1 MVDGI
6 LKFEPGMEVIM
17 QKKLIMAI
25 YDMDDNMITAAFS
38 DGSTE
43 RLYVPDLE
51 DALETTIVTRSE
63 LDRLLYTDVF
73 EYTQLMLTGGMQCYL
88 DGTST
93 AHREQKQEIK
103 ESLSEAYDETAAE
116 YLSREYMMYDY

>member
-1 MVDGI
+1 
-6 LKFEPGMEVIM
+6 M

-25 YDMDDNMITAAFS
+25 YDMDDNTITAAFS

-51 DALETTIVTRSE
+51 DALETTIVTRSD
-63 LDRLLYTDVF
+63 LDLLLFTDVF
-73 EYTQLMLTGGMQCYL
+73 EYTQLMLTGEMQGYL
-88 DGTST
+88 DGTDG
-93 AHREQKQEIK
+93 AYREQRQEIK
-103 ESLSEAYDETAAE
+103 ERLSEVYDETAAD

>member
-17 QKKLIMAI
+17 QKKLVMAT

-51 DALETTIVTRSE
+51 DTLETTIVTRSE
-63 LDRLLYTDVF
+63 LDLLLYTDVF
-73 EYTQLMLTGGMQCYL
+73 EYTQLMLTGGMQSYL

-93 AHREQKQEIK
+93 ALREQRQEIK
-103 ESLSEAYDETAAE
+103 ESLGEVFDEAAAE

>member
-1 MVDGI
+1 
-6 LKFEPGMEVIM
+6 M
-17 QKKLIMAI
+17 QKKLIMAT

-63 LDRLLYTDVF
+63 LDLLLYTDVF
-73 EYTQLMLTGGMQCYL
+73 EYTQLMISGQMDSYLRGM
-88 DGTST
+88 ST
-93 AHREQKQEIK
+93 ALREQRQEIRDGLR
-103 ESLSEAYDETAAE
+103 SIYDEATAE

>member
-1 MVDGI
+1 
-6 LKFEPGMEVIM
+6 M
-17 QKKLIMAI
+17 QKKLIMAT

-63 LDRLLYTDVF
+63 LDLLLYTDVF
-73 EYTQLMLTGGMQCYL
+73 EYTQIMLTGEMRGYLSGM
-88 DGTST
+88 ST
-93 AHREQKQEIK
+93 AYREQRQEIK
-103 ESLSEAYDETAAE
+103 DSLRSIYDEATAE
-116 YLSREYMMYDY
+116 YLSREYTMYDY

>member
-1 MVDGI
+1 
-6 LKFEPGMEVIM
+6 M

-25 YDMDDNMITAAFS
+25 YDMDDNMITAALS
-38 DGSTE
+38 DGSSE
-43 RLYVPDLE
+43 KLYVPDLE

-63 LDRLLYTDVF
+63 LDLLLYTDVF
-73 EYTQLMLTGGMQCYL
+73 EYTQLMLTGGMQGYL

-103 ESLSEAYDETAAE
+103 DRLSEVYDEATAE

>member
-17 QKKLIMAI
+17 QKKLVMAT
-25 YDMDDNMITAAFS
+25 YDMDDNTITAAFS

-63 LDRLLYTDVF
+63 LDLLLYTDVF
-73 EYTQLMLTGGMQCYL
+73 EYTQLMLTGEMQGYL

-93 AHREQKQEIK
+93 AYREQRQEIK
-103 ESLSEAYDETAAE
+103 DNLGEVYDENTAE

>member
-25 YDMDDNMITAAFS
+25 FDMDDNTITAAFS
-38 DGSTE
+38 DGSAV

-51 DALETTIVTRSE
+51 DVLETTVVTRSA
-63 LDRLLYTDVF
+63 LDLLLETDVF
-73 EYTQLMLTGGMQCYL
+73 EYTHLMLTGGMQGYL
-88 DGTST
+88 DGT
-93 AHREQKQEIK
+93 AGAYREQRQEIK
-103 ESLSEAYDETAAE
+103 DSLSSIYDEAAAE

>member
-17 QKKLIMAI
+17 QKKLIMAT
-25 YDMDDNMITAAFS
+25 YDMDDNTITAAFS

-51 DALETTIVTRSE
+51 DTLETTIVTRSE
-63 LDRLLYTDVF
+63 LDLLLYTDVF
-73 EYTQLMLTGGMQCYL
+73 EYTQLMLTGGMQGYL
-88 DGTST
+88 DGTAGT
-93 AHREQKQEIK
+93 YREQRQEIK
-103 ESLSEAYDETAAE
+103 DSLRSIYDENTAE

>member
-17 QKKLIMAI
+17 QKNLIMAT
-25 YDMDDNMITAAFS
+25 YDMDDNTITAAFS

-51 DALETTIVTRSE
+51 NTLETTIVTRSE
-63 LDRLLYTDVF
+63 LDLLLYTDVF
-73 EYTQLMLTGGMQCYL
+73 E
-88 DGTST
+88 
-93 AHREQKQEIK
+93 
-103 ESLSEAYDETAAE
+103 
-116 YLSREYMMYDY
+116 

>member
-1 MVDGI
+1 
-6 LKFEPGMEVIM
+6 M

-38 DGSTE
+38 DGSSE
-43 RLYVPDLE
+43 KLYVPELE

-63 LDRLLYTDVF
+63 LDLLLYTDVF
-73 EYTQLMLTGGMQCYL
+73 EYTQLMLTGGMQGYL
-88 DGTST
+88 SGTST
-93 AHREQKQEIK
+93 AYQEQRQEIK

>member
-1 MVDGI
+1 
-6 LKFEPGMEVIM
+6 M

-25 YDMDDNMITAAFS
+25 YDMDDNTITTAFS

-63 LDRLLYTDVF
+63 LDLLLYTDVF
-73 EYTQLMLTGGMQCYL
+73 EYTQLMISGQMDSYL
-88 DGTST
+88 SGTST
-93 AHREQKQEIK
+93 AYREQRQEIK
-103 ESLSEAYDETAAE
+103 DSLSSNYDETTAE
-116 YLSREYMMYDY
+116 YLSREFMMYDY